1 MTLPFENDTSRVID
15 KIVSAQLKH
24 DKLKKGLTV
33 FAIAL
38 AAFLMTAVLLLVSG
52 IINVNQNGGNSITGS
67 YHVLIS
73 GMEKEQYKKI
83 STDSRIELPGLSAAI
98 GSIKVGENRLN
109 ISYSNK
115 DSLTLNGLSVSE
127 GEMPKAENEI
137 LIEEEY
143 LLSQKIDAG
152 IGDIISLPVS
162 DGQKKVDFAIS
173 GYLETAASGT
183 ERTLY
188 AAIVSEEYFV
198 AINGWENFPP
208 AAMFRIK
215 KDVLLNHGNIEDI
228 VAQIASDAGIGQPPS
243 VNEAFVKL
251 SQPSALMIAVAVVG
265 LAIIIMASILVIY
278 CIFYISIISS
288 IKKYGQLRTIGMTAK
303 QIKRLV
309 FKEGSS
315 LTLVAIPI
323 GLITGTLLSYVL
335 VPQGFRISNMVWVCP
350 LVVALAYITV
360 RLSIKKPAKIASTI
374 SPIEASRY
382 EADNNLRKHTKKR
395 RLSTYSLAK
404 TQIFRYKKKN
414 MLTIS
419 SLILTGVL
427 LLEMSSVLS
436 SVDARE
442 MSLSGFTRG
451 QFVIGFTNQE
461 LRENALEKVQIESP
475 FTDEIYN
482 ALANVSGVTEIADDW
497 HLPVSTD
504 LKGAESD
511 AEIVGFVQ
519 DDMELIQ
526 NCVSDGRIPEY
537 GKLVSQNQLI
547 IGRPNDFEEIFSV
560 QPEVGASITLKVFDG
575 NHSEDMQFEIA
586 AILDENKIGNNGDK
600 IDMLLLPVDSMK
612 KIANSNLTYQ
622 YVIRVGDDFEQQAEK
637 EIEQILAENPR
648 LDVVNLSAA
657 IAQNEN
663 FLQGTKF
670 ALAAAIIFIGCF
682 SVMNLLNT
690 IMTGI
695 VTRRKEF
702 ALMCSVGMSKKQLSA
717 MIHYEGLIVVSIG
730 LVLSLAIGG
739 GIGYAICIF
748 LKSSLMSYLNYQFP
762 LGIASLYC
770 IIVILC
776 SVTITEAA
784 LKYQNK
790 LSVIELLRS

>member
-33 FAIAL
+33 VAIAL

-73 GMEKEQYKKI
+73 GMTKEQYKKI
-83 STDSRIELPGLSAAI
+83 STDSRMELPGLSAAI

-127 GEMPKAENEI
+127 GEMPEAENEI
-137 LIEEEY
+137 IIEEEY

-162 DGQKKVDFAIS
+162 DGQKKVDFVIS

-188 AAIVSEEYFV
+188 AAVVSEDYFV

-208 AAMFRIK
+208 ATMFRIK
-215 KDVLLNHGNIEDI
+215 KEVLLNHGNIEDI
-228 VAQIASDAGIGQPPS
+228 VAQIAADAGIEQPPS

-265 LAIIIMASILVIY
+265 LAIIIMAGILVIY

-315 LTLVAIPI
+315 LTLAAVPI

-335 VPQGFRISNMVWVCP
+335 VPQGFRIGNMVWVCP
-350 LVVALAYITV
+350 LVVVLVYITV
-360 RLSIKKPAKIASTI
+360 HLSIRKPAKTASTI

-382 EADNNLRKHTKKR
+382 EADNNLHIYTKKR

-404 TQIFRYKKKN
+404 TQIFRYRKKN

-427 LLEMSSVLS
+427 LLGLSSVLS
-436 SVDARE
+436 SVDAGE

-461 LRENALEKVQIESP
+461 LRENALEKIQTESP

-497 HLPVSTD
+497 HLPVAVD
-504 LKGAESD
+504 LKEAESD
-511 AEIVGFVQ
+511 TEIVGFVQ
-519 DDMELIQ
+519 DDMELIK
-526 NCVSDGRIPEY
+526 NCVSDGRIPDYE
-537 GKLVSQNQLI
+537 KLVSQNQLI

-560 QPEVGASITLKVFDG
+560 QPEVGASVTLKVFDG

-600 IDMLLLPVDSMK
+600 IDMLLLPVDSMR

-648 LDVVNLSAA
+648 LDVVTLSAA

-682 SVMNLLNT
+682 SVINLLNT

-702 ALMCSVGMSKKQLSA
+702 ALMYSVGMSKKQLSS
-717 MIHYEGLIVVSIG
+717 MLHYEGLIVVSIG

-739 GIGYAICIF
+739 GIGYAVCIY

-762 LGIASLYC
+762 SGVAGLYC

-784 LKYQNK
+784 LKSQNK
-790 LSVIELLRS
+790 LSVIELLR

>member
-33 FAIAL
+33 VAIAL

-73 GMEKEQYKKI
+73 GMTKEQYKKI
-83 STDSRIELPGLSAAI
+83 STDSRMELPGLSAAI

-127 GEMPKAENEI
+127 GEMPEAENEI
-137 LIEEEY
+137 IIEEEY

-162 DGQKKVDFAIS
+162 DGQKKVDFVIS

-188 AAIVSEEYFV
+188 AAVVSEEYFV

-208 AAMFRIK
+208 ATMFRIK
-215 KDVLLNHGNIEDI
+215 KDVLSNHGNIEDI
-228 VAQIASDAGIGQPPS
+228 AAQIAADAGIEQPPS

-251 SQPSALMIAVAVVG
+251 SQPSALMIAAAVVS
-265 LAIIIMASILVIY
+265 LAIIIMAGILVIY

-315 LTLVAIPI
+315 LTLAAVPM

-350 LVVALAYITV
+350 SVVVLVYITV
-360 RLSIKKPAKIASTI
+360 HLSIRKPAKTASTI

-382 EADNNLRKHTKKR
+382 EADNNLHIYTKKR

-404 TQIFRYKKKN
+404 TQIFRYRKKN

-427 LLEMSSVLS
+427 LLGLSSVLS
-436 SVDARE
+436 SVDAGE

-461 LRENALEKVQIESP
+461 LHENALEKIQTESP

-482 ALANVSGVTEIADDW
+482 ALANVSGVTETADDW
-497 HLPVSTD
+497 HLPVAVD
-504 LKGAESD
+504 LKEAESD
-511 AEIVGFVQ
+511 TEIVGFVQ
-519 DDMELIQ
+519 DDMELIK
-526 NCVSDGRIPEY
+526 NCVSDGRIPDYE
-537 GKLVSQNQLI
+537 KLVSQNQLI

-560 QPEVGASITLKVFDG
+560 QPEVGASVTLKVFDG

-600 IDMLLLPVDSMK
+600 IDMLLLPVDSMR

-648 LDVVNLSAA
+648 LDVVTLSAA

-670 ALAAAIIFIGCF
+670 ALAAAIILIGCF
-682 SVMNLLNT
+682 SVINLLNT

-702 ALMCSVGMSKKQLSA
+702 ALMRSVGMSKKQLSS
-717 MIHYEGLIVVSIG
+717 MLHYEGLIVVSIG

-739 GIGYAICIF
+739 GIGYAVCIY
-748 LKSSLMSYLNYQFP
+748 LKNSLMSYLNYQFP
-762 LGIASLYC
+762 SGVAGLYC

-784 LKYQNK
+784 LKSQNK
-790 LSVIELLRS
+790 LSVIELLR

>member
-33 FAIAL
+33 VAIAL

-73 GMEKEQYKKI
+73 GMTKEQYKKI
-83 STDSRIELPGLSAAI
+83 STDSRMELPGLSAAI

-127 GEMPKAENEI
+127 GEMPEAENEI
-137 LIEEEY
+137 IIEEEY

-162 DGQKKVDFAIS
+162 DGQKKVDFVIS

-188 AAIVSEEYFV
+188 AAVVSEEYFV

-208 AAMFRIK
+208 ATMFRIK
-215 KDVLLNHGNIEDI
+215 KDVLSNHGNIEDI
-228 VAQIASDAGIGQPPS
+228 VAQIAADAGIEQPPS

-251 SQPSALMIAVAVVG
+251 SQPSALMIAAAVVS
-265 LAIIIMASILVIY
+265 LAIIIMAGILVIY

-315 LTLVAIPI
+315 LTLAAVPM

-350 LVVALAYITV
+350 LVVVLVYITV
-360 RLSIKKPAKIASTI
+360 HLSIRKPAKTASTI

-382 EADNNLRKHTKKR
+382 EADNNLHIYTKKR

-404 TQIFRYKKKN
+404 TQIFRYRKKN

-427 LLEMSSVLS
+427 LLGLSSVLS
-436 SVDARE
+436 SVDAGE

-461 LRENALEKVQIESP
+461 LRENALEKIQTESP

-497 HLPVSTD
+497 HLPVAVD
-504 LKGAESD
+504 LKEAESD
-511 AEIVGFVQ
+511 TEIVGFVQ
-519 DDMELIQ
+519 DDMELIK
-526 NCVSDGRIPEY
+526 NCVSDGRIPDYE
-537 GKLVSQNQLI
+537 KLVSQNQLI

-560 QPEVGASITLKVFDG
+560 QPEVGASVTLKVFDG

-600 IDMLLLPVDSMK
+600 IDMLLLPVDSMR

-622 YVIRVGDDFEQQAEK
+622 YVIRIGDDFEQQAEK

-648 LDVVNLSAA
+648 LDVVTLSAA

-670 ALAAAIIFIGCF
+670 ALAAAIILIGCF
-682 SVMNLLNT
+682 SVINLLNT

-702 ALMCSVGMSKKQLSA
+702 ALMRSVGMSKKQLSS
-717 MIHYEGLIVVSIG
+717 MLHYEGLIVVSIG

-739 GIGYAICIF
+739 GIGYAVCIY

-762 LGIASLYC
+762 SGVAALYC

-784 LKYQNK
+784 LKSQNK
-790 LSVIELLRS
+790 LSVIELLR

>member
-1 MTLPFENDTSRVID
+1 M
-15 KIVSAQLKH
+15 
-24 DKLKKGLTV
+24 
-33 FAIAL
+33 
-38 AAFLMTAVLLLVSG
+38 
-52 IINVNQNGGNSITGS
+52 TGS
-67 YHVLIS
+67 YHALIS
-73 GMEKEQYKKI
+73 GVTKEQYSKI
-83 STDSRIELPGLSAAI
+83 STDSRIELSGLTASI
-98 GSIKVGENRLN
+98 GGIKVGQNRLN

-137 LIEEEY
+137 IIEEEY

-152 IGDIISLPVS
+152 IGDTISLPIP
-162 DGQKKVDFAIS
+162 GEQKKVDFVLS

-188 AAIVSEEYFV
+188 AAIVSEKYF
-198 AINGWENFPP
+198 ATINGWENFSP
-208 AAMFRIK
+208 ATMFRIK
-215 KDVLLNHGNIEDI
+215 KDVLANHGNIEDI
-228 VAQIASDAGIGQPPS
+228 IAQIAADAGIKHSPS

-309 FKEGSS
+309 FKEGFT
-315 LTLVAIPI
+315 LTLFAIPI
-323 GLITGTLLSYVL
+323 GLTSGTLLSYVL
-335 VPQGFRISNMVWVCP
+335 VPQGFRIGNMVWVCP
-350 LVVALAYITV
+350 LVVVLAYITV

-382 EADNNLRKHTKKR
+382 EADNNLHKHTKKR

-404 TQIFRYKKKN
+404 TQILRYKKKN
-414 MLTIS
+414 MLTIG

-427 LLEMSSVLS
+427 LLGLSSVLS
-436 SVDARE
+436 SVNARE
-442 MSLSGFTRG
+442 MSLSGFSRG

-482 ALANVSGVTEIADDW
+482 ALANVSGVKEIANDW
-497 HLPVSTD
+497 HLPVSGD
-504 LKGAESD
+504 LRATESD

-519 DDMELIQ
+519 DDMELMQSCI
-526 NCVSDGRIPEY
+526 SDGIIPDYE
-537 GKLVSQNQLI
+537 KLVSQNQLI
-547 IGRPNDFEEIFSV
+547 IGRPNDFEETFSV

-600 IDMLLLPVDSMK
+600 IDMLLLSVDSMK

-622 YVIRVGDDFEQQAEK
+622 YVIRVGNDFEQQAEK

-648 LDVVNLSAA
+648 LDVVTLSAA

-690 IMTGI
+690 ILTGI
-695 VTRRKEF
+695 ITRRKEF
-702 ALMCSVGMSKKQLSA
+702 ALMRSVGMSKKQLSS

-730 LVLSLAIGG
+730 LVLCYSLLYNCHFVQQYYCRS
-739 GIGYAICIF
+739 GIKI
-748 LKSSLMSYLNYQFP
+748 S
-762 LGIASLYC
+762 
-770 IIVILC
+770 
-776 SVTITEAA
+776 E
-784 LKYQNK
+784 
-790 LSVIELLRS
+790 

>member
-33 FAIAL
+33 VAIAL

-73 GMEKEQYKKI
+73 GMTKEQYKKI
-83 STDSRIELPGLSAAI
+83 STDSRMELPGLSAAI

-127 GEMPKAENEI
+127 GEMPEAENEI
-137 LIEEEY
+137 IIEEEY

-162 DGQKKVDFAIS
+162 DGQKKVDFVIS

-188 AAIVSEEYFV
+188 AAVVSEEYFV

-208 AAMFRIK
+208 ATMFRIK
-215 KDVLLNHGNIEDI
+215 KDVLSNHGNIEDI
-228 VAQIASDAGIGQPPS
+228 VAQIAADAGIEQPPS

-251 SQPSALMIAVAVVG
+251 SQPSALMIAAAVVS
-265 LAIIIMASILVIY
+265 LAIIIMAGILVIY

-315 LTLVAIPI
+315 LTLAAVPM

-350 LVVALAYITV
+350 LVVVLVYITV
-360 RLSIKKPAKIASTI
+360 HLSIRKPAKTASTI

-382 EADNNLRKHTKKR
+382 EADNNLHIYTKKR

-404 TQIFRYKKKN
+404 TQIFRYRKKN

-427 LLEMSSVLS
+427 LLGLSSVLS
-436 SVDARE
+436 SVDAGE

-461 LRENALEKVQIESP
+461 LRENALEKIQTESP

-497 HLPVSTD
+497 HLPVAVD
-504 LKGAESD
+504 LKEAESD
-511 AEIVGFVQ
+511 TEIVGFVQ
-519 DDMELIQ
+519 DDMELIK
-526 NCVSDGRIPEY
+526 NCVSDGRIPDYE
-537 GKLVSQNQLI
+537 KLVSQNQLI

-560 QPEVGASITLKVFDG
+560 QPEVGASVTLKVFDG

-600 IDMLLLPVDSMK
+600 IDMLLLPVDSMR

-622 YVIRVGDDFEQQAEK
+622 YVIRIGDDFEQQAEK

-648 LDVVNLSAA
+648 LDVVTLSAA

-682 SVMNLLNT
+682 SVINLLNT

-702 ALMCSVGMSKKQLSA
+702 ALMRSVGMSKKQLSS
-717 MIHYEGLIVVSIG
+717 MLHYEGLIVVSIG

-739 GIGYAICIF
+739 GIGYAVCIY

-762 LGIASLYC
+762 SGVAALYC

-784 LKYQNK
+784 LKSQNK
-790 LSVIELLRS
+790 LSVIELLR

>member
-15 KIVSAQLKH
+15 RIVSAQLKH

-33 FAIAL
+33 VAIAL
-38 AAFLMTAVLLLVSG
+38 STFLMTAVLLLVSG

-67 YHVLIS
+67 YHALIS
-73 GMEKEQYKKI
+73 GMTKEQYRKI
-83 STDSRIELPGLSAAI
+83 STDSRIELLGLSATI

-137 LIEEEY
+137 IIEEDY

-152 IGDIISLPVS
+152 IGDIISLPFS
-162 DGQKKVDFAIS
+162 GEQKKVDFVIS
-173 GYLETAASGT
+173 GYLKTAASGT

-188 AAIVSEEYFV
+188 AAIVSEEYFA

-208 AAMFRIK
+208 ATMFRIK
-215 KDVLLNHGNIEDI
+215 KDVLMNHVNIEDI
-228 VAQIASDAGIGQPPS
+228 VAQIAADAGIEQPSS
-243 VNEAFVKL
+243 VNEAFVEL

-315 LTLVAIPI
+315 LTLVAVPI

-350 LVVALAYITV
+350 LVVVLAYITV
-360 RLSIKKPAKIASTI
+360 CLSIKKPAKIASTI

-382 EADNNLRKHTKKR
+382 EADNNLHKHTKKR

-427 LLEMSSVLS
+427 LLGLSSVLS

-461 LRENALEKVQIESP
+461 LRENALEKIQIESP

-482 ALANVSGVTEIADDW
+482 ALADVSGVNEIADDW
-497 HLPVSTD
+497 HLPVSGNLQAT
-504 LKGAESD
+504 ESD

-519 DDMELIQ
+519 DDMELMQSCI
-526 NCVSDGRIPEY
+526 SDGKIPDYEE
-537 GKLVSQNQLI
+537 LVSKNQLI
-547 IGRPNDFEEIFSV
+547 IGRPNDFEETFSV
-560 QPEVGASITLKVFDG
+560 QPEVGESITLKIFDG

-586 AILDENKIGNNGDK
+586 AILDESKIGNNGDK
-600 IDMLLLPVDSMK
+600 IDMLLLSVDSMK

-622 YVIRVGDDFEQQAEK
+622 YVIHVEDDFEQQAEK

-648 LDVVNLSAA
+648 LDVVTLSAA
-657 IAQNEN
+657 IAQNKN
-663 FLQGTKF
+663 FLQGTKL

-690 IMTGI
+690 ILTGI
-695 VTRRKEF
+695 ITRRKEF
-702 ALMCSVGMSKKQLSA
+702 ALMRSVGMSKKQLSS
-717 MIHYEGLIVVSIG
+717 MIHCECLIVVSIG

-762 LGIASLYC
+762 FVIAILYC

-776 SVTITEAA
+776 SGTITKVA
-784 LKYQNK
+784 LKYQNR
-790 LSVIELLRS
+790 LSVIELLK

>member
-33 FAIAL
+33 VAIAL

-73 GMEKEQYKKI
+73 GMTKEQYKKI

-127 GEMPKAENEI
+127 GEMPEAENEI
-137 LIEEEY
+137 IIEEEY
-143 LLSQKIDAG
+143 LFSQKIDAG

-162 DGQKKVDFAIS
+162 DGQKKVDFVIS
-173 GYLETAASGT
+173 GYLKTAASGT

-208 AAMFRIK
+208 ATMFRIK

-228 VAQIASDAGIGQPPS
+228 VAQIAADAGIEQPPS

-309 FKEGSS
+309 FQEGSS
-315 LTLVAIPI
+315 LTLAAVPI

-350 LVVALAYITV
+350 LVVVLVYITV
-360 RLSIKKPAKIASTI
+360 RLSIRKPAKIASTI

-382 EADNNLRKHTKKR
+382 EADNNLHKHTKKR

-404 TQIFRYKKKN
+404 TQIFRYRKKN
-414 MLTIS
+414 MLTMS

-427 LLEMSSVLS
+427 LLGLSSVLS

-442 MSLSGFTRG
+442 MSISGFTRG

-461 LRENALEKVQIESP
+461 LRENALEKIQTESP

-504 LKGAESD
+504 LKEAESD
-511 AEIVGFVQ
+511 TEIVGFVQ
-519 DDMELIQ
+519 DDMELIK
-526 NCVSDGRIPEY
+526 NCVSDGRIPDYE
-537 GKLVSQNQLI
+537 KFASKNQLI

-560 QPEVGASITLKVFDG
+560 QPEVGASITLKIFDG

-586 AILDENKIGNNGDK
+586 AILDENKIGNNGDR
-600 IDMLLLPVDSMK
+600 IDMLLLPVDSMR

-648 LDVVNLSAA
+648 LDVVTLSAA

-702 ALMCSVGMSKKQLSA
+702 ALMCSVGMSNKQLSS
-717 MIHYEGLIVVSIG
+717 MLHYEGLIVVSIG

-762 LGIASLYC
+762 LGIAGLYC

-776 SVTITEAA
+776 SVIITEAA

-790 LSVIELLRS
+790 LSVIELLR

>member
-33 FAIAL
+33 VAIAL

-73 GMEKEQYKKI
+73 GMTKEQYKKI
-83 STDSRIELPGLSAAI
+83 STDSRMELPGLSAAI

-127 GEMPKAENEI
+127 GEMPEAENEI
-137 LIEEEY
+137 IIEEEY

-162 DGQKKVDFAIS
+162 DGQKKVDFVIS

-188 AAIVSEEYFV
+188 AAVVSEEVFV

-208 AAMFRIK
+208 ATMFRIK
-215 KDVLLNHGNIEDI
+215 KDVLSNHGNIEDI
-228 VAQIASDAGIGQPPS
+228 VAQIAADAGIEQPPS

-251 SQPSALMIAVAVVG
+251 SQPSALMIAAAVVS
-265 LAIIIMASILVIY
+265 LAIIIMAGILVIY

-315 LTLVAIPI
+315 LTLAAVPM

-350 LVVALAYITV
+350 LVVVLVYITV
-360 RLSIKKPAKIASTI
+360 HLSIRKPAKTASTI

-382 EADNNLRKHTKKR
+382 EADNNLHIYTKKR

-404 TQIFRYKKKN
+404 TQIFRYRKKN

-427 LLEMSSVLS
+427 LLGLSSVLS
-436 SVDARE
+436 SVDAGE

-461 LRENALEKVQIESP
+461 LRENALEKIQTESP

-497 HLPVSTD
+497 HLPVAVD
-504 LKGAESD
+504 LKEAESD
-511 AEIVGFVQ
+511 TEIVGFVQ
-519 DDMELIQ
+519 DDMELIK
-526 NCVSDGRIPEY
+526 NCVSDGRIPDYE
-537 GKLVSQNQLI
+537 KLVSQNQLI

-560 QPEVGASITLKVFDG
+560 QPEVGASVTLKVFDG

-600 IDMLLLPVDSMK
+600 IDMLLLPVDSMR

-622 YVIRVGDDFEQQAEK
+622 YVIRIGDDFEQQAEK

-648 LDVVNLSAA
+648 LDVVTLSAA

-682 SVMNLLNT
+682 SVINLLNT

-702 ALMCSVGMSKKQLSA
+702 ALMRSVGMSKKQLSS
-717 MIHYEGLIVVSIG
+717 MLHYEGLIVVSIG

-739 GIGYAICIF
+739 GIGYAVCIY

-762 LGIASLYC
+762 SGVAALYC

-784 LKYQNK
+784 LKSQNK
-790 LSVIELLRS
+790 LSVIELLR

>member
-33 FAIAL
+33 VAIAL

-73 GMEKEQYKKI
+73 GMTKEQYKKI
-83 STDSRIELPGLSAAI
+83 STDSRMELPGLSAAI

-127 GEMPKAENEI
+127 GEMPEAENEI
-137 LIEEEY
+137 IIEEEY

-162 DGQKKVDFAIS
+162 DGQKKVDFVIS
-173 GYLETAASGT
+173 GYLKTAASGT

-188 AAIVSEEYFV
+188 AAVVSEDYFV

-208 AAMFRIK
+208 ATMFRIK

-228 VAQIASDAGIGQPPS
+228 VAQIAADAGIEQPPS

-251 SQPSALMIAVAVVG
+251 SQPSALMIAAAVVS
-265 LAIIIMASILVIY
+265 LAIIIMAGILVIY

-315 LTLVAIPI
+315 LTLAAIPI

-350 LVVALAYITV
+350 LVVVLAYITV
-360 RLSIKKPAKIASTI
+360 RLSIRKPAKTASTI

-382 EADNNLRKHTKKR
+382 EADNNLHKHTKKR

-404 TQIFRYKKKN
+404 TQIFRYRKKN

-427 LLEMSSVLS
+427 LLGLSSVLS
-436 SVDARE
+436 SVDAGE

-461 LRENALEKVQIESP
+461 LRENALEKVQTESP

-504 LKGAESD
+504 LKEAESD
-511 AEIVGFVQ
+511 TEIVGFVQ
-519 DDMELIQ
+519 DDMELIK
-526 NCVSDGRIPEY
+526 NCVSDGRIPDYE
-537 GKLVSQNQLI
+537 KLVSQNQLI

-560 QPEVGASITLKVFDG
+560 QPEVGASVTLKVFDG

-600 IDMLLLPVDSMK
+600 IDMLLLPVDSMR

-648 LDVVNLSAA
+648 LDVVTLSAA

-682 SVMNLLNT
+682 SVINLLNT

-702 ALMCSVGMSKKQLSA
+702 ALMYSVGMSKKQLSS
-717 MIHYEGLIVVSIG
+717 MLHYEGLIVVSIG

-739 GIGYAICIF
+739 GIGYAVCIY

-762 LGIASLYC
+762 SGVAGLYC

-784 LKYQNK
+784 LKSQNK
-790 LSVIELLRS
+790 LSVIELLR

>member
-1 MTLPFENDTSRVID
+1 M
-15 KIVSAQLKH
+15 
-24 DKLKKGLTV
+24 G
-33 FAIAL
+33 
-38 AAFLMTAVLLLVSG
+38 
-52 IINVNQNGGNSITGS
+52 
-67 YHVLIS
+67 
-73 GMEKEQYKKI
+73 
-83 STDSRIELPGLSAAI
+83 
-98 GSIKVGENRLN
+98 
-109 ISYSNK
+109 
-115 DSLTLNGLSVSE
+115 
-127 GEMPKAENEI
+127 
-137 LIEEEY
+137 
-143 LLSQKIDAG
+143 
-152 IGDIISLPVS
+152 
-162 DGQKKVDFAIS
+162 
-173 GYLETAASGT
+173 
-183 ERTLY
+183 
-188 AAIVSEEYFV
+188 
-198 AINGWENFPP
+198 
-208 AAMFRIK
+208 
-215 KDVLLNHGNIEDI
+215 
-228 VAQIASDAGIGQPPS
+228 
-243 VNEAFVKL
+243 
-251 SQPSALMIAVAVVG
+251 
-265 LAIIIMASILVIY
+265 
-278 CIFYISIISS
+278 
-288 IKKYGQLRTIGMTAK
+288 
-303 QIKRLV
+303 
-309 FKEGSS
+309 
-315 LTLVAIPI
+315 
-323 GLITGTLLSYVL
+323 
-335 VPQGFRISNMVWVCP
+335 
-350 LVVALAYITV
+350 
-360 RLSIKKPAKIASTI
+360 
-374 SPIEASRY
+374 
-382 EADNNLRKHTKKR
+382 
-395 RLSTYSLAK
+395 
-404 TQIFRYKKKN
+404 
-414 MLTIS
+414 
-419 SLILTGVL
+419 
-427 LLEMSSVLS
+427 MSSVLS

-612 KIANSNLTYQ
+612 KIADSNLTYQ

-648 LDVVNLSAA
+648 LDVVTLSAA

>member
-33 FAIAL
+33 VAIAL
-38 AAFLMTAVLLLVSG
+38 ATFLMTAVLLLVSG

-67 YHVLIS
+67 YHALVS
-73 GMEKEQYKKI
+73 GVTKEQYSKI
-83 STDSRIELPGLSAAI
+83 STDSRIELSGLSAAL
-98 GSIKVGENRLN
+98 GNIKVGENRLN

-127 GEMPKAENEI
+127 GGIPKAENEI
-137 LIEEEY
+137 IIEEEY
-143 LLSQKIDAG
+143 LLSQKINAG
-152 IGDIISLPVS
+152 IGDIISLPIS
-162 DGQKKVDFAIS
+162 GEQKKVDFVIS
-173 GYLETAASGT
+173 GYLKTAASGT

-188 AAIVSEEYFV
+188 AAIVSEEYFA

-208 AAMFRIK
+208 AYMFRIK
-215 KDVLLNHGNIEDI
+215 KDVLMNHGNIEDI
-228 VAQIASDAGIGQPPS
+228 AAQITADAGIEHPPS

-251 SQPSALMIAVAVVG
+251 SQPSAQMIVIAVVG
-265 LAIIIMASILVIY
+265 LAIITMSSILVIY

-323 GLITGTLLSYVL
+323 GLITGALLSYVL
-335 VPQGFRISNMVWVCP
+335 VPQGFKISNMVWVCP
-350 LVVALAYITV
+350 LVVVLAYITV

-374 SPIEASRY
+374 SPVEASRY
-382 EADNNLRKHTKKR
+382 EADNNLHKHTKKH

-404 TQIFRYKKKN
+404 TQILRYRKKN

-427 LLEMSSVLS
+427 LLGLSSVLS

-461 LRENALEKVQIESP
+461 LRENALEKVQIKSP

-482 ALANVSGVTEIADDW
+482 ALSYVSGVKEIADDW
-497 HLPVSTD
+497 YLPVSGN
-504 LKGAESD
+504 LQAPESD
-511 AEIVGFVQ
+511 AAIVGFVQ
-519 DDMELIQ
+519 DDMELMKSCIS
-526 NCVSDGRIPEY
+526 NGRIPDYEE
-537 GKLVSQNQLI
+537 LVSQNQLI
-547 IGRPNDFEEIFSV
+547 IGRPNDFEETFSV
-560 QPEVGASITLKVFDG
+560 QPDVGASITLKIFDG
-575 NHSEDMQFEIA
+575 NHSENMQFEIA
-586 AILDENKIGNNGDK
+586 AILDESKIGNNGDK

-648 LDVVNLSAA
+648 LDVVTLSAA
-657 IAQNEN
+657 IAQNKN
-663 FLQGTKF
+663 FLQGTKL

-682 SVMNLLNT
+682 SVINLLNT
-690 IMTGI
+690 ILTGI
-695 VTRRKEF
+695 ITRRKEF
-702 ALMCSVGMSKKQLSA
+702 ALMRSVGMSKNQLSL

-739 GIGYAICIF
+739 GIGYVLCIF

-762 LGIASLYC
+762 FGIAILYC

-776 SVTITEAA
+776 NGTITEAA
-784 LKYQNK
+784 LKYQNRM
-790 LSVIELLRS
+790 SVIELLR

>member
-33 FAIAL
+33 VAIAL

-73 GMEKEQYKKI
+73 GMTKEQYKKI
-83 STDSRIELPGLSAAI
+83 STDSRMELPGLSAAI

-127 GEMPKAENEI
+127 GEMPEAENEI
-137 LIEEEY
+137 IIEEEY

-162 DGQKKVDFAIS
+162 DGQKKVDFVIS
-173 GYLETAASGT
+173 GYLKTAASGT

-188 AAIVSEEYFV
+188 AAVVSEDYFV

-208 AAMFRIK
+208 ATMFRIK
-215 KDVLLNHGNIEDI
+215 KEVLLNHGNIEDI
-228 VAQIASDAGIGQPPS
+228 VAQIAADAGIEQPPS

-265 LAIIIMASILVIY
+265 LAIIIMAGILVIY

-315 LTLVAIPI
+315 LTLAAVPI

-335 VPQGFRISNMVWVCP
+335 VPQGFRIGNMVWVCP
-350 LVVALAYITV
+350 LVVVLVYITV
-360 RLSIKKPAKIASTI
+360 HLSIRKPAKTASTI

-382 EADNNLRKHTKKR
+382 EADNNLHIYTKKR

-404 TQIFRYKKKN
+404 TQIFRYRKKN

-427 LLEMSSVLS
+427 LLGLSSVLS
-436 SVDARE
+436 SVDAGE

-461 LRENALEKVQIESP
+461 LRENALEKIQTESP

-497 HLPVSTD
+497 HLPVAVD
-504 LKGAESD
+504 LKEAESD
-511 AEIVGFVQ
+511 TEIVGFVQ
-519 DDMELIQ
+519 DDMELIK
-526 NCVSDGRIPEY
+526 NCVSDGRIPDYE
-537 GKLVSQNQLI
+537 KLVSQNQLI

-560 QPEVGASITLKVFDG
+560 QPEVGASVTLKVFDG

-600 IDMLLLPVDSMK
+600 IDMLLLPVDSMR

-648 LDVVNLSAA
+648 LDVVTLSAA

-682 SVMNLLNT
+682 SVINLLNT

-702 ALMCSVGMSKKQLSA
+702 ALMYSVGMSKKQLSS
-717 MIHYEGLIVVSIG
+717 MLHYEGLIVVSIG

-739 GIGYAICIF
+739 GIGYAVCIY

-762 LGIASLYC
+762 SGVAGLYC

-784 LKYQNK
+784 LKSQNK
-790 LSVIELLRS
+790 LSVIELLR

>member
-1 MTLPFENDTSRVID
+1 MALPFENDTSRVID

-33 FAIAL
+33 IAIAL

-73 GMEKEQYKKI
+73 GMTKEQYKKI

-109 ISYSNK
+109 VSYSDK

-127 GEMPKAENEI
+127 GEMPEAENEI

-143 LLSQKIDAG
+143 LLSQKTDAG
-152 IGDIISLPVS
+152 IGDTISLPVS
-162 DGQKKVDFAIS
+162 DGQKKVDFVIS

-188 AAIVSEEYFV
+188 AAVVSEEYFV
-198 AINGWENFPP
+198 ATNGWENFPP
-208 AAMFRIK
+208 ATMFRIK
-215 KDVLLNHGNIEDI
+215 KDVLSNHENIEDI
-228 VAQIASDAGIGQPPS
+228 AAQIAADAGIEQPPS

-251 SQPSALMIAVAVVG
+251 SQPSALMIAAAVVG
-265 LAIIIMASILVIY
+265 LAIIILAGILVIY

-315 LTLVAIPI
+315 LTLAAIPI

-350 LVVALAYITV
+350 LVVVLAYITV
-360 RLSIKKPAKIASTI
+360 RLSIRKPAKTASTI

-382 EADNNLRKHTKKR
+382 EADNNLHKHTKKR

-404 TQIFRYKKKN
+404 TQIFRYRKKN

-427 LLEMSSVLS
+427 LLGLSSVLS

-442 MSLSGFTRG
+442 MALSGFTRG

-461 LRENALEKVQIESP
+461 LRENALEKVQTESP

-504 LKGAESD
+504 LKEAESD
-511 AEIVGFVQ
+511 TEIVGFVQ
-519 DDMELIQ
+519 DDMELIK
-526 NCVSDGRIPEY
+526 NCVSDGRIPDYE
-537 GKLVSQNQLI
+537 KLVSQNQLI
-547 IGRPNDFEEIFSV
+547 IGRPDDFEEIFSV
-560 QPEVGASITLKVFDG
+560 HPEVGASITLKVFDG

-600 IDMLLLPVDSMK
+600 IDMLLLPVDSMR

-637 EIEQILAENPR
+637 EIEHILAENPR
-648 LDVVNLSAA
+648 LDVVTLSAA

-702 ALMCSVGMSKKQLSA
+702 ALMRSVGMSKKQLSS

-739 GIGYAICIF
+739 GIGYAVCIF

-762 LGIASLYC
+762 SGIAGLYC

-776 SVTITEAA
+776 NVTITEAT

-790 LSVIELLRS
+790 LSVIELLR

>member
-33 FAIAL
+33 VAIAL

-73 GMEKEQYKKI
+73 GMTKEQYKKI
-83 STDSRIELPGLSAAI
+83 STDSRMELPGLSAAI

-127 GEMPKAENEI
+127 GEMPEAENEI
-137 LIEEEY
+137 IIEEEY

-162 DGQKKVDFAIS
+162 DGQKKVDFVIS

-188 AAIVSEEYFV
+188 AAVVSEEYFV

-208 AAMFRIK
+208 ATMFRIK
-215 KDVLLNHGNIEDI
+215 KDVLSNHGNIEDI
-228 VAQIASDAGIGQPPS
+228 VAQIAADAGIEQPPS

-265 LAIIIMASILVIY
+265 LAIIIMAGILVIY

-315 LTLVAIPI
+315 LTLAAVPI

-335 VPQGFRISNMVWVCP
+335 VPQGFRIGNMVWVCP
-350 LVVALAYITV
+350 LVVVLVYITV
-360 RLSIKKPAKIASTI
+360 HLSIRKPAKTASTI

-382 EADNNLRKHTKKR
+382 EADNNLHIYTKKR

-404 TQIFRYKKKN
+404 TQIFRYRKKN

-427 LLEMSSVLS
+427 LLGLSSVLS
-436 SVDARE
+436 SVDAGE

-461 LRENALEKVQIESP
+461 LRENALEKIQTESP

-497 HLPVSTD
+497 HLPVAVD
-504 LKGAESD
+504 LKEAESD
-511 AEIVGFVQ
+511 TEIVGFVQ
-519 DDMELIQ
+519 DDMELIK
-526 NCVSDGRIPEY
+526 NCVSDGRIPDYE
-537 GKLVSQNQLI
+537 KLVSQNQLI

-560 QPEVGASITLKVFDG
+560 QPEVGASVTLKVFDG

-600 IDMLLLPVDSMK
+600 IDMLLLPVDSMR

-648 LDVVNLSAA
+648 LDVVTLSAA

-682 SVMNLLNT
+682 SVINLLNT

-702 ALMCSVGMSKKQLSA
+702 ALMYSVGMSKKQLSS
-717 MIHYEGLIVVSIG
+717 MLHYEGLIVVSIG

-739 GIGYAICIF
+739 GIGYAVCIY

-762 LGIASLYC
+762 SGVAGLYC

-784 LKYQNK
+784 LKSQNK
-790 LSVIELLRS
+790 LSVIELLR